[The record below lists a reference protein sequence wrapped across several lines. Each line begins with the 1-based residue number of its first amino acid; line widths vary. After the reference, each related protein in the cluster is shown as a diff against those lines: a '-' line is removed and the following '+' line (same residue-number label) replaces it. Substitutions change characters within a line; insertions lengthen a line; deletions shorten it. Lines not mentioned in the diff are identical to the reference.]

1 LIYFISF
8 IPFIAK
14 YLKEAEFLGAKFRF
28 SEEIK
33 ETKNIIN
40 ASGTVKI
47 KTNVDVNLSDIK
59 VKSLASVKKLIDS
72 DPVLALAALRI
83 EIEKSLKNI
92 AKKID
97 LPYKDR
103 YSINSIIV
111 KFEKKEIFSK
121 KQIIVLRKIIQM
133 CNKAIHG
140 IEVSKDEALE
150 IISLAERFYMN
161 MEGIR
166 DVKS

>member
-1 LIYFISF
+1 
-8 IPFIAK
+8 
-14 YLKEAEFLGAKFRF
+14 
-28 SEEIK
+28 
-33 ETKNIIN
+33 
-40 ASGTVKI
+40 
-47 KTNVDVNLSDIK
+47 
-59 VKSLASVKKLIDS
+59 
-72 DPVLALAALRI
+72 
-83 EIEKSLKNI
+83 
-92 AKKID
+92 
-97 LPYKDR
+97 
-103 YSINSIIV
+103 V